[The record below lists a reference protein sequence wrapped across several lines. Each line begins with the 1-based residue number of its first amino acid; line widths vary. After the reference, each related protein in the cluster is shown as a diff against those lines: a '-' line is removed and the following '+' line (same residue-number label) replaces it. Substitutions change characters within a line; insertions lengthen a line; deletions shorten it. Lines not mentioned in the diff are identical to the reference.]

1 MSLHIARNILL
12 LYLFSFMI
20 EINQLIQLILFLQ
33 LLRKVITAMHISIIA
48 IFIHHIEN
56 PSFVSAVTRRG

>member
-1 MSLHIARNILL
+1 
-12 LYLFSFMI
+12 MI

-33 LLRKVITAMHISIIA
+33 LLRKVITAMHISIIT

-56 PSFVSAVTRRG
+56 PSFVSAVTKRG

>member
-1 MSLHIARNILL
+1 
-12 LYLFSFMI
+12 MI

-48 IFIHHIEN
+48 IIIHHIEN
-56 PSFVSAVTRRG
+56 PSFVSAVTKRG